1 MAGILGFEDAID
13 IGGGRGRLAAPAAA
27 SLARV
32 DVAFRSAFGR
42 AADINEA
49 WRSPKQAD
57 ENFRAYQ
64 AWLAYQAGRGPKVP
78 WAPIGYAAKD
88 SIHCRGYAVD
98 TDDTST
104 RQMEIW
110 NDHGWFWTVYRNGVL
125 VERWHLE
132 YDASRDNHKNDPAP
146 AGNEDDMPVEDI
158 YVEFRRPKGQPVK
171 AGTIE
176 NLHINANK
184 DISVARGA
192 AKHIAGNLVV
202 QISGGVPYKGA
213 VQVTPV
219 VRTVVAGKPDV
230 ITSLRAREI
239 VFTGGETLGEVAV
252 NCALQANQRLS
263 FRVGGSSQDFT
274 VVSATFRGMKL
285 T

>member
-1 MAGILGFEDAID
+1 MSGILAYEEAID

-64 AWLAYQAGRGPKVP
+64 AWLAYQAGKGPKVP

-98 TDDTST
+98 TDDTSP

-110 NDHGWFWTVYRNGVL
+110 NDHGWFWTVYRNGEL

-132 YDASRDNHKNDPAP
+132 YDAPRDNHRNDPAP
-146 AGNEDDMPVEDI
+146 AGGAVAPNVSKEDGTMQSIRINGNEYGIDT
-158 YVEFRRPKGQPVK
+158 EFITHYGSTGQAKITRQVSS
-171 AGTIE
+171 ATDE
-176 NLHINANK
+176 LHILG
-184 DISVARGA
+184 SGA
-192 AKHIAGNLVV
+192 AALTTFGDLLDGYGI
-202 QISGGVPYKGA
+202 P
-213 VQVTPV
+213 
-219 VRTVVAGKPDV
+219 RTVLDAQGRVKNPQSGKFEANG
-230 ITSLRAREI
+230 TWSRHREI
-239 VFTGGETLGEVAV
+239 LAELAALRKALG
-252 NCALQANQRLS
+252 
-263 FRVGGSSQDFT
+263 
-274 VVSATFRGMKL
+274 K
-285 T
+285 